1 MERLLK
7 NPIFW
12 IGVIFGLIF
21 ERIIQSFLK
30 DRNDSA
36 ELNRIHQSISIT
48 ENLLGMVKKGEN
60 IDFERAFKCENH
72 KRKNRTPTGYL
83 AWEGF
88 SLWLAHA
95 YTKGLYIGQNVD
107 DFWAMVGTCFPEDS
121 GAYIK
126 MRAFDEIINRSTYY

>member
-12 IGVIFGLIF
+12 IGVILGLIF

-72 KRKNRTPTGYL
+72 KRKNRTPTG
-83 AWEGF
+83 GI
-88 SLWLAHA
+88 SLGKGSRFGLHTHIQRD
-95 YTKGLYIGQNVD
+95 YT
-107 DFWAMVGTCFPEDS
+107 
-121 GAYIK
+121 
-126 MRAFDEIINRSTYY
+126 